1 MLCVPSPVH
10 LCTGVKT
17 RVRKQISARET
28 QEETSMRI
36 PTLGA
41 VMVALLMAWPAMA
54 QEQRGTIEGIVKD
67 ASGAVLP
74 GVTVEARAQNGA
86 VLTTVSDETGIYRFP
101 SVAPGD
107 YVVTA
112 TLQGFAPGKND
123 AVRVGLG
130 QVKKVDFTLALQAVT
145 ETVQVTGESPLV
157 DVRQS
162 ARQTNIRAEQVELL
176 PKGRDFT
183 TLVTQAPGANFEP
196 KSSGIMIDGATAGEN
211 RYIIDGVET
220 TDLRTG
226 VSGQNLLADFVE
238 EVQVK
243 SSGYTAEYGGSTGGV
258 INAITKSG
266 TNRFTGSAL
275 LNWQAS
281 KLAGNIPTLR
291 TALADATQAEYVTYP
306 KDDSNRLEPGFTLG
320 GPIAAEKAWF
330 FGAYQPALTSA
341 DRTVDGATSQNPSAI
356 SISRTQDTRVHYLS
370 SNVTAQLGDKLRL
383 RGAFNNSWSKID
395 GLLPSL
401 NGTDPAD
408 GLDVNYLKTS
418 EFPNWTLSGT
428 LDYIVSPRFF
438 LGFRA
443 GYYLSDQH
451 DSDVPNVSRFLWTT
465 TSNVNFVGTDGVPVP
480 PNLQHGTNFTSVIS
494 NLSVDRDK
502 LTRNFYQA
510 DATWYAQGLGQHQI
524 KGGIQLDRRAND
536 VFLGELGHRVTFR
549 WGSSLSGQRGPFG
562 YYSIR
567 SAVDTRVDPN
577 RYGGAA
583 EADRLRKFGF
593 ITTGNIKSNL
603 VGLFIQDAWSLNNKL
618 TINAG
623 IRTEQEEV
631 PIYGEVPGIE
641 ATPIEFGFGKKLAPR
656 LGFAY
661 DLTGDGRNKVY
672 GSWGIFYDI
681 FKLEL
686 PRGSYGGD
694 KWTEYYYTLDTPDL
708 TTVNTAP
715 ECPPDCSGKLIRV
728 TDFRLPT
735 YSVSAEDCL
744 SQGCTDPDLHPMRSQ
759 ELSFGYER
767 QMGASLAA
775 SVRYVHKQID
785 KAIEDIG
792 TITPEGN
799 EAYVIGNPGFGPA
812 TIAHLEPDV
821 LLPKAK
827 RDYDSVEFAL
837 EKRLINNWYLR
848 GSYLWSRLEGNYPGL
863 SQTDE
868 NGRTS
873 PNVGRLYDYPMMM
886 FRDGGTPAEGR
897 LPTDR
902 PHQLKG
908 QFIYQFP
915 VGTTIGLNQY
925 VASGLPVTRE
935 LGIYPTSNLPVQYLG
950 RMSDGRTD
958 VFWQTDLLL
967 QHEFRLA
974 GTRRLAVSLNVLN
987 LFDQEASVSK
997 YSTYHA
1003 VNGVVPDEV
1012 LFYTGQQTLAELIE
1026 SQAVVRDPRFLMD
1039 NAFQAP
1045 IQARFGV
1052 RFIF

>member
-1 MLCVPSPVH
+1 M
-10 LCTGVKT
+10 
-17 RVRKQISARET
+17 RVR
-28 QEETSMRI
+28 M
-36 PTLGA
+36 LGA
-41 VMVALLMAWPAMA
+41 LMVALLMAWPATA
-54 QEQRGTIEGIVKD
+54 QEQRGSIEGVVKD
-67 ASGAVLP
+67 TSGAVLP
-74 GVTVEARAQNGA
+74 GVTVEARAANGA
-86 VLTTVSDETGIYRFP
+86 ALTTVTDDTGMYRFP

-130 QVKKVDFTLALQAVT
+130 QVKKVDFGLSIQGVT
-145 ETVQVTGESPLV
+145 ESVQVSAESPLV

-162 ARQTNIRAEQVELL
+162 ARQTNIRGEQVELL

-196 KSSGIMIDGATAGEN
+196 KSNGVMIDGATAGEN
-211 RYIIDGVET
+211 RYIIDGIET

-226 VSGQNLLADFVE
+226 VSGQNLLTDFVE

-275 LNWQAS
+275 LNWQS
-281 KLAGNIPTLR
+281 SNLAGNIPTLR
-291 TALADATQAEYVTYP
+291 TNLADVNAAEYVTYP
-306 KDDSNRLEPGFTLG
+306 KDDSNRFEPGFTLG
-320 GPIAAEKAWF
+320 GPISVDKAWF
-330 FGAYQPALTSA
+330 FGAYQPALTST
-341 DRTVDGATSQNPSAI
+341 DRTVDVSSSQNPSAI
-356 SISRTQDTRVHYLS
+356 PITQTEDRQVHYLS
-370 SNVTAQLGDKLRL
+370 TNVTGQLGDKLRL
-383 RGAFNNSWSKID
+383 RAAFNNSYSKID

-418 EFPNWTLSGT
+418 EFPNWTLSAN

-451 DSDVPNVSRFLWTT
+451 DSDVPDVSRYLWTT
-465 TSNVNFVGTDGVPVP
+465 TSNVNFVGTNGVPVP
-480 PNLQHGTNFTSVIS
+480 ANLQHGTNFTSVIS
-494 NLSVDRDK
+494 NLAVDHDK
-502 LTRNFYQA
+502 LSRNFYQA
-510 DATWYAQGLGQHQI
+510 DATWYARAGGEHQI
-524 KGGIQLDRRAND
+524 KGGVQWDRRAND

-549 WGSSLSGQRGPFG
+549 WGSTLSGQRGPFG
-562 YYSIR
+562 YYSVR

-577 RYGGAA
+577 RYGGAEEA
-583 EADRLRKFGF
+583 ENLRKFGF
-593 ITTGNIKSNL
+593 VTTGNIKSNL
-603 VGLFIQDAWSLNNKL
+603 VGLFLQDAWSITSRL
-618 TINAG
+618 TFNAG
-623 IRTEQEEV
+623 IRTEDEQV
-631 PIYGEVPGIE
+631 PIYGETPGIE
-641 ATPIEFGFGKKLAPR
+641 ASPIEFSFGKKLAPR

-661 DLTGDGRNKVY
+661 DVTGNGRHKVY

-694 KWTEYYYTLDTPDL
+694 KWTEYYYTLDTPDW
-708 TTVNTAP
+708 TTVNTAGA
-715 ECPPDCSGKLIRV
+715 CPPDCSGTLLRI

-767 QMGASLAA
+767 QFGSVLAG
-775 SVRYVHKQID
+775 SIRYVHKQID

-812 TIAHLEPDV
+812 TIAHLDPDV
-821 LLPKAK
+821 LLPKAE

-837 EKRLINNWYLR
+837 EKRLDHNWFLR

-873 PNVGRLYDYPMMM
+873 PNVGRLYDYPLMM
-886 FRDGGTPAEGR
+886 FQDGGEAAFGR

-902 PHQLKG
+902 PHQLKAA
-908 QFIYQFP
+908 FIYQFNM
-915 VGTTIGLNQY
+915 GTTIGLNQY
-925 VASGLPVTRE
+925 AASGLPVTRE

-958 VFWQTDLLL
+958 TFWQTDLLL

-974 GTRRLAVSLNVLN
+974 GARRLALSLNVLN
-987 LFDQEASVSK
+987 LFDQEAAVSK
-997 YSTYHA
+997 FSTYQA
-1003 VNGVVPDEV
+1003 VNGVVPDEE
-1012 LFYTGQQTLAELIE
+1012 LFYSGQQTLAQLIE
-1026 SQAVVRDPRFLMD
+1026 SQGVVRDPRFLMN

>member
-1 MLCVPSPVH
+1 M
-10 LCTGVKT
+10 
-17 RVRKQISARET
+17 
-28 QEETSMRI
+28 
-36 PTLGA
+36 
-41 VMVALLMAWPAMA
+41 MVALLMAWPAAA
-54 QEQRGTIEGIVKD
+54 QEQRGSIEGVVKD
-67 ASGAVLP
+67 TSGAVLP
-74 GVTVEARAQNGA
+74 GVTVEARAANGA
-86 VLTTVSDETGIYRFP
+86 VLTTVSDETGAYRFP

-112 TLQGFAPGKND
+112 NLQGFAPGKND

-130 QVKKVDFTLALQAVT
+130 QVKKVDFALAIAGVT
-145 ETVQVTGESPLV
+145 EAVQVSAESPLV

-162 ARQTNIRAEQVELL
+162 TRQTNIRAEQVELL

-226 VSGQNLLADFVE
+226 ISGQNLLADFIE

-266 TNRFTGSAL
+266 SNRFTGSAL
-275 LNWQAS
+275 LNWQGS
-281 KLAGNIPTLR
+281 KLAGNTRTLR
-291 TALADATQAEYVTYP
+291 TNLAVTTLAEYVTYP
-306 KDDSNRLEPGFTLG
+306 KDDSNRFEPGFTLG
-320 GPIAAEKAWF
+320 GPLLLNKAWF
-330 FGAYQPALTSA
+330 FGAYQPAITST
-341 DRTVDGATSQNPSAI
+341 DRTVDAASSVNPSAI
-356 SISRTQDTRVHYLS
+356 TISRTEDRQVHFLS
-370 SNVTAQLGDKLRL
+370 SNVTSQLGEKLRV
-383 RGAFNNSWSKID
+383 RAAFNNSWSKVE

-401 NGTDPAD
+401 NGTDPID

-418 EFPNWTLSGT
+418 EFPNWTLSANV
-428 LDYIVSPRFF
+428 DYIVSPRFF

-465 TSNVNFVGTDGVPVP
+465 TSNVNFVGTNGVAVP
-480 PNLQHGTNFTSVIS
+480 ASLQHGTNFTSVIS
-494 NLSVDRDK
+494 NLSVDHDK
-502 LTRNFYQA
+502 LSRNFYQA
-510 DATWYAQGLGQHQI
+510 DATWYARAAGEHQI
-524 KGGIQLDRRAND
+524 KGGVQLDRRYND
-536 VFLGELGHRVTFR
+536 VFLGEVGHRVTFR
-549 WGSSLSGQRGPFG
+549 WGSSLSGQSGPFG
-562 YYSIR
+562 YYSVR

-593 ITTGNIKSNL
+593 VTTGNINSNL
-603 VGLFIQDAWSLNNKL
+603 VGLFVQDAWSVTNKL

-631 PIYGEVPGIE
+631 PIYGQVPGIE
-641 ATPIEFGFGKKLAPR
+641 ATPIEFNFGKKLAPR

-661 DLTGDGRNKVY
+661 DVTGDGRNKVY

-694 KWTEYYYTLDTPDL
+694 KWTEYYYTLDTPDW
-708 TTVNTAP
+708 TSVNTAP
-715 ECPPDCSGKLIRV
+715 DCPPACSGTLLRV

-735 YSVSAEDCL
+735 YSVSADDCL

-767 QMGASLAA
+767 QIGANLAG

-812 TIAHLEPDV
+812 TIAHLDPEV
-821 LLPKAK
+821 LLPKAQ
-827 RDYDSVEFAL
+827 RDYDSVELAL
-837 EKRLINNWYLR
+837 EKRLSDNWFLR
-848 GSYLWSRLEGNYPGL
+848 GSYLWSRLNGNYPGL

-873 PNVGRLYDYPMMM
+873 PNVGRLYDYPLMM
-886 FRDGGTPAEGR
+886 FQDGGQPAIGR

-902 PHQLKG
+902 PHQFKAA
-908 QFIYQFP
+908 FIYQFP
-915 VGTTIGLNQY
+915 MGTTIGVNEY

-958 VFWQTDLLL
+958 MFWQTDLLL

-974 GTRRLAVSLNVLN
+974 GSRRLAISLNVLN
-987 LFDQEASVSK
+987 LFDQEASVGK
-997 YSTYHA
+997 FSTYQA
-1003 VNGVVPDEV
+1003 VNGVVPDEA
-1012 LFYTGQQTLAELIE
+1012 LFYSGQETLAQLID
-1026 SQAVVRDPRFLMD
+1026 SQAVVRDPRFLQD

-1045 IQARFGV
+1045 LQARFGV

>member
-1 MLCVPSPVH
+1 M
-10 LCTGVKT
+10 
-17 RVRKQISARET
+17 RVR
-28 QEETSMRI
+28 
-36 PTLGA
+36 TLVA
-41 VMVALLMAWPAMA
+41 AMVALLLAWPAAA
-54 QEQRGTIEGIVKD
+54 QEQRGALEGVVKD
-67 ASGAVLP
+67 SSGAVLP
-74 GVTVEARAQNGA
+74 GATIEARAANGA
-86 VLTTVSDETGIYRFP
+86 VLTTVTDETGTYRFP

-107 YVVTA
+107 YVLTA
-112 TLQGFAPGKND
+112 NLQGFAPGKND

-130 QVKKVDFTLALQAVT
+130 QVKKVDFTLGVQSLT
-145 ETVQVTGESPLV
+145 ESVQVTAESPLV

-162 ARQTNIRAEQVELL
+162 ARQTNIRAEQVDLL

-211 RYIIDGVET
+211 RYIIDGIET

-226 VSGQNLLADFVE
+226 VSGQSLLADFVE

-266 TNRFTGSAL
+266 TNRFSGSAL
-275 LNWQAS
+275 FNWQS
-281 KLAGNIPTLR
+281 SSLAGNVPTLR
-291 TALADATQAEYVTYP
+291 TNLADASRAEYIDYP
-306 KDDSNRLEPGFTLG
+306 KDDSNRVEPGFTVG
-320 GPIAAEKAWF
+320 GPIVTNKTWF
-330 FGAYQPALTSA
+330 FAAYQPALTSA
-341 DRTVDGATSQNPSAI
+341 ERTVDTSSSQNPSAI
-356 SISRTQDTRVHYLS
+356 SIANTQDTQVHYFS
-370 SNVTAQLGDKLRL
+370 SNVTAQLGEKLRL

-401 NGTDPAD
+401 NGTDPAE

-418 EFPNWTLSGT
+418 EFPNWTLSANA
-428 LDYIVSPRFF
+428 DYIVSPRFF

-465 TSNVNFVGTDGVPVP
+465 TSNVNFVGTNGVAVP
-480 PNLQHGTNFTSVIS
+480 ANLQHGTNFTSVIS
-494 NLSVDRDK
+494 NTSVDHDK
-502 LTRNFYQA
+502 LSRKFYQA
-510 DATWYAQGLGQHQI
+510 DATWYAQGFGQHQV
-524 KGGIQLDRRAND
+524 KGGVQIDQRAND

-549 WGSSLSGQRGPFG
+549 WGSALSGQSGPFG

-583 EADRLRKFGF
+583 EAERLRKFGF
-593 ITTGNIKSNL
+593 VTTGNIDSNL
-603 VGLFIQDAWSLNNKL
+603 VGLFIQDAWSVNNKL
-618 TINAG
+618 TVNVG
-623 IRTEQEEV
+623 VRTEQEEV
-631 PIYGEVPGIE
+631 PLYGEVPGIE
-641 ATPIEFGFGKKLAPR
+641 ATPIEFSFGQKLAPR

-661 DLTGDGRNKVY
+661 DVTGDGRNKVY

-694 KWTEYYYTLDTPDL
+694 KWTEYYYTLDTPDW
-708 TTVNTAP
+708 TTVNADAA
-715 ECPPDCSGKLIRV
+715 CPPDCSGTLLRI

-735 YSVSAEDCL
+735 YSVNAEDCL
-744 SQGCTDPDLHPMRSQ
+744 SQGCTDPNLDPMRSQ
-759 ELSFGYER
+759 EVSFGYER
-767 QMGASLAA
+767 QMGPNLAA

-799 EAYVIGNPGFGPA
+799 EAYVIGNPGFGTA
-812 TIAHLEPDV
+812 TIAHLDPEV
-821 LLPKAK
+821 LLPKAR
-827 RDYDSVEFAL
+827 RDYDSVEFAV
-837 EKRLINNWYLR
+837 EKRLSNNWFLR
-848 GSYLWSRLEGNYPGL
+848 GSYLWSRLDGNYPGL

-873 PNVGRLYDYPMMM
+873 PNVGRLYDYPLMM
-886 FRDGGTPAEGR
+886 FQDGGVPAEGR

-902 PHQLKG
+902 PHQLKA

-915 VGTTIGLNQY
+915 MGTTIGLNQY

-935 LGIYPTSNLPVQYLG
+935 IGIYPTSNLPVQYLG

-958 VFWQTDLLL
+958 TFSQTDLLI
-967 QHEFRLA
+967 QHEFPIGGA
-974 GTRRLAVSLNVLN
+974 RRLALSLNVLN
-987 LFDQEASVSK
+987 LFDQQASVSK
-997 YSTYHA
+997 FSTYQA

-1012 LFYTGQQTLAELIE
+1012 LFYSGQETLAQLIE
-1026 SQAVVRDPRFLMD
+1026 ADAVVRDPRFLMD
-1039 NAFQAP
+1039 NAFQIP